1 MVKVMFVC
9 LGNICRSPMAECVMS
24 KMIKDKRL
32 DDRIKVAS
40 SATSFEETGNPI
52 YPPAQRKLKEEDVE
66 VLAHKARR
74 ITPRDAQEY
83 DYIVAMEERNVRAIK
98 QIVADRGNIYRLMDF
113 SSTPK
118 DIQDPWWSGD
128 FDAAYNDIAEGCK
141 CLLKHI
147 ETNDLHISNDKNE
160 NQ

>member
-1 MVKVMFVC
+1 
-9 LGNICRSPMAECVMS
+9 MAECVMS

-32 DDRIKVAS
+32 DERIKVAS

-52 YPPAQRKLKEEDVE
+52 YPPAQRKLKEEGVE

-141 CLLKHI
+141 CPLKHI

>member
-1 MVKVMFVC
+1 MFVC

-24 KMIKDKRL
+24 KMIKNKRL
-32 DDRIKVAS
+32 DDKIKVAS
-40 SATSFEETGNPI
+40 SATSFEEAGNPI
-52 YPPAQRKLKEEDVE
+52 YPPAQRKLKEEGVE

-128 FDAAYNDIAEGCK
+128 FDEAYNDIAEGCK

-147 ETNDLHISNDKNE
+147 ETTDLHISNDKTE

>member
-52 YPPAQRKLKEEDVE
+52 YPPAQRKLKEEGVE

-74 ITPRDAQEY
+74 ITPHDAQEY

-98 QIVADRGNIYRLMDF
+98 QIVGDTGNVYRLLDF
-113 SSTPK
+113 SSNPR
-118 DIQDPWWSGD
+118 DIADPWWTGN
-128 FDAAYNDIAEGCK
+128 FDVTYDDIVEGCE
-141 CLLKHI
+141 CLLKYI
-147 ETNDLHISNDKNE
+147 EKNDLHISNDKNE

>member
-1 MVKVMFVC
+1 MFVC

-40 SATSFEETGNPI
+40 SATSFEEVGNPI
-52 YPPAQRKLKEEDVE
+52 YPPAQRKLKEEGVE

-74 ITPRDAQEY
+74 ITPRDVQEY

-98 QIVADRGNIYRLMDF
+98 QIVADTGNIYRLLDF
-113 SSTPK
+113 SPTPK
-118 DIQDPWWSGD
+118 DIADPWWSGD
-128 FDAAYNDIAEGCK
+128 FNAAYNDIAEGCE

-147 ETNDLHISNDKNE
+147 ETNDLHI
-160 NQ
+160 

>member
-1 MVKVMFVC
+1 MFVC
-9 LGNICRSPMAECVMS
+9 LGNICRSPMAERVMS

-52 YPPAQRKLKEEDVE
+52 YPPAQRKLKEEGVE

-74 ITPRDAQEY
+74 ITPHDAQEY

-98 QIVADRGNIYRLMDF
+98 QIVGDTGNVYRLLDF
-113 SSTPK
+113 SSNPR
-118 DIQDPWWSGD
+118 DIADPWWTGN
-128 FDAAYNDIAEGCK
+128 FDVTYDDIVEGCE
-141 CLLKHI
+141 CLLKYI
-147 ETNDLHISNDKNE
+147 EKNDLHISNDKNE

>member
-1 MVKVMFVC
+1 
-9 LGNICRSPMAECVMS
+9 MS

-52 YPPAQRKLKEEDVE
+52 YPPAQRKLKEEGVE

-113 SSTPK
+113 SSNPK

-141 CLLKHI
+141 CLLKYI